1 MDEKWSG
8 TQCAGLEVGVPEAVE
23 WEDVVRTPRRK
34 IFGVVGAANTA
45 AAEADL
51 ASARSDHL
59 TRWR

>member
-1 MDEKWSG
+1 M
-8 TQCAGLEVGVPEAVE
+8 GVPEAVE